1 MNFGI
6 IILNQSIKTMQNYAT
21 LDTDSF
27 IINIKTE
34 DFSEDIADDIE
45 KRYDTSNYKV
55 NMPLSKGK
63 NKKLIGLMKDELG
76 GKIMIEFVSL
86 RPKAYFCL
94 MDDDNSDDDFNDDD
108 NSDDDNSDD
117 DDNSNKKAKRAK
129 NV

>member
-6 IILNQSIKTMQNYAT
+6 IILNQSIKTIQNYAT

-86 RPKAYFCL
+86 RPKVYFCL
-94 MDDDNSDDDFNDDD
+94 MDDDNSDDGFNDDD

-117 DDNSNKKAKRAK
+117 DDNSNKKAKGAK

>member
-1 MNFGI
+1 
-6 IILNQSIKTMQNYAT
+6 MQKYAT

-34 DFSEDIADDIE
+34 DFSEDIADDVE

-55 NMPLSKGK
+55 NRPLAKGK

-86 RPKAYFCL
+86 RPKTYFCL
-94 MDDDNSDDDFNDDD
+94 MDGDNSDDDFNDDD
-108 NSDDDNSDD
+108 DNSDDDNSD